1 VGGRIAGMP
10 GVAHADQAERNLD
23 LEGDLHHLA
32 ELRAAKE
39 AAEAAQRRSAFLAE
53 ASALLT
59 ASLDYEDTLAS
70 LARLSV
76 PRVADYCV
84 LYEMEENEI
93 RQVAWAHVDP
103 GKEPLLARIGERYR
117 TSPDR
122 KESLIARAIGT
133 GAPVL
138 IPRSSL
144 EIARTMTTDP
154 ELLEIYRRLD
164 PVSVLVLP
172 LAARDQKLG
181 ALFLATAESRR
192 AYGPA
197 DEDLGRELATRA
209 AVAMDNARLY
219 REAKRANAAKDQF
232 LATLSHELRTPLAP
246 VLAVVSALESDPALR
261 ERIGGALA
269 VVRRNVELE
278 ARLIDDLLDLTRI
291 TRGKLDLHLQPAD
304 LREIVAHGLQS
315 CSAQEDSE
323 SKWIAIETDF
333 AAGDHSI
340 GADTPRLTQVFW
352 NLLKNALKFTPDGG
366 AIRVR
371 SRNETLAGREGIAV
385 EVSDTGIG
393 IDSDLL
399 PHVFDAFEQGAR
411 SITRRFGGLGLG
423 LAISK
428 ALVDLHGGRISV
440 ASGGAGQGTTFTVW
454 LPLLRHQRHQDTAP
468 EAGQAEGPS
477 PAAEPVAGRP
487 LRILLVEDHPD
498 TADAMAEL
506 LGILGHRVTVAR
518 DVASGLTAAEQALAG
533 PGLDLVISDI
543 GLPDGSGLD
552 LMRVLSDRY
561 GLRGI
566 ALSGYGTE
574 KDVRESR
581 AAGFSLHLT
590 KPVDLQRLRSAL
602 A

>member
-1 VGGRIAGMP
+1 MP
-10 GVAHADQAERNLD
+10 GVADVDPAERNLN

-59 ASLDYEDTLAS
+59 ASLDYADTLAS

-84 LYEMEENEI
+84 LYEMEEDEI

-103 GKEPLLARIGERYR
+103 AKEPLLARIGERYR
-117 TSPDR
+117 VSPDR

-144 EIARTMTTDP
+144 EIAKTMTTDP
-154 ELLEIYRRLD
+154 ELLEIYLRLD
-164 PVSVLVLP
+164 PFSVLVLP

-181 ALFLATAESRR
+181 ALFLATAESGRS
-192 AYGPA
+192 YGPA
-197 DEDLGRELATRA
+197 DEELGRELATRA

-219 REAKRANAAKDQF
+219 REAQRANAAKDQF
-232 LATLSHELRTPLAP
+232 LATLSHELRTPLSP
-246 VLAVVSALESDPALR
+246 VLAIVSALESDPALR
-261 ERIGGALA
+261 EQIGGALA

-340 GADTPRLTQVFW
+340 SADTPRLTQVFW

-371 SRNETLAGREGIAV
+371 SRSETVAGREGVAV
-385 EVSDTGIG
+385 EISDTGIG
-393 IDSDLL
+393 IDPDLL
-399 PHVFDAFEQGAR
+399 PRIFDAFEQGAR

-454 LPLLRHQRHQDTAP
+454 LPLLRHQRHQATAP
-468 EAGQAEGPS
+468 EAGAEGAS
-477 PAAEPVAGRP
+477 PAVEPAAGGS

-498 TADAMAEL
+498 TAAAMAEL
-506 LGILGHRVTVAR
+506 LEILGHRVTVAR

-533 PGLDLVISDI
+533 SGLDLVISDI

-574 KDVRESR
+574 KDVHESR

-602 A
+602 V

>member
-1 VGGRIAGMP
+1 MP
-10 GVAHADQAERNLD
+10 GSAQVDQEERNLD
-23 LEGDLHHLA
+23 LQEDLHHLN

-39 AAEAAQRRSAFLAE
+39 AAEAAQLRSAFLAE

-84 LYEMEENEI
+84 LYEMEEDEI

-103 GKEPLLARIGERYR
+103 VKEPLLARIGERYR
-117 TSPDR
+117 TSPGR
-122 KESLIARAIGT
+122 KGSFVARAIGT

-144 EIARTMTTDP
+144 EIAKTTTIDP
-154 ELLEIYRRLD
+154 ELLEIYLRLD

-192 AYGPA
+192 VYGPA
-197 DEDLGRELATRA
+197 DEELGRELATRA

-219 REAKRANAAKDQF
+219 REARRANAAKDQF

-246 VLAVVSALESDPALR
+246 VLAIISALESDPALC

-315 CSAQEDSE
+315 CSAQEDDG

-333 AAGDHSI
+333 AAGDHAVC
-340 GADTPRLTQVFW
+340 ADTPRLTQVFW

-366 AIRVR
+366 AIRVSSR
-371 SRNETLAGREGIAV
+371 SETVAGREGVAVVIA
-385 EVSDTGIG
+385 DTGIG
-393 IDSDLL
+393 IDADLL
-399 PHVFDAFEQGAR
+399 PRIFDAFEQGAR

-440 ASGGAGQGTTFTVW
+440 ESAGPGAGTMFTVW
-454 LPLLRHQRHQDTAP
+454 LPLLRDQATAP
-468 EAGQAEGPS
+468 EAGGAEILS
-477 PAAEPVAGRP
+477 PAAEPAAGRS

-506 LGILGHRVTVAR
+506 LGILGHCVTVAR

-543 GLPDGSGLD
+543 GLPDGTGFD
-552 LMRVLSDRY
+552 LMRVLSGRY

-574 KDVRESR
+574 KDIQESR

-590 KPVDLQRLRSAL
+590 KPVDLQRLRLAL
-602 A
+602 V